1 MPDDRLEAAPRPLI
15 LWSVVIVGVL
25 AISSASILIRLA
37 DAPPLS
43 IAAYRVG
50 LAAVMLTPYYVLAGR
65 PQKDQWHR
73 QTLKRIFLSGCFLAF
88 HFVFWIHSLKLTSV
102 ASSVTLVSTTPL
114 FVAAFAYLR
123 LGEKPSAR
131 TMSGIV
137 LTLVGSVFIA
147 GIDFSLSGRALL
159 GDILA
164 LLGALAAA
172 GYLLTGRMVR
182 QSLRLIA
189 YIFGTYGSAAL
200 VLLLCC
206 QLTSAPLHGFTAQTY
221 LFLLLLAAV
230 PQLIGH
236 TTFNWALKF
245 LSATLVAVLILGEP
259 IGAISLAFLFL
270 GEQVGGLQSIGLLIL
285 GAGIV
290 ICSGSINPVKP
301 MPAAED
307 PKRSLT

>member
-1 MPDDRLEAAPRPLI
+1 MPDGRFEAAPRPLI
-15 LWSVVIVGVL
+15 LWSVVIIGVL
-25 AISSASILIRLA
+25 AISSASILIRLV

-50 LAAVMLTPYYVLAGR
+50 LAAVMLAPYFALAGR
-65 PQKDQWHR
+65 PNKDQWHG

-114 FVAAFAYLR
+114 FVAAFSYLR
-123 LGEKPSAR
+123 LGERPTKRAI
-131 TMSGIV
+131 SGIF
-137 LTLVGSVFIA
+137 LTLLGSVFIA
-147 GIDFSLSGRALL
+147 GMDFSLSGRALL

-164 LLGALAAA
+164 ILGALAAT
-172 GYLLTGRMVR
+172 GYLVTGRVAR
-182 QSLRLIA
+182 QSLSLIA
-189 YIFGTYGSAAL
+189 YIFGAYGTAAL

-206 QLTSAPLHGFTAQTY
+206 HLTGVPMRGFSAQTY
-221 LFLLLLAAV
+221 LLLLLLAAV

-236 TTFNWALKF
+236 TAFNWALKF

-270 GEQVGGLQSIGLLIL
+270 GEKVGGLQAIGLLIL

-290 ICSGSINPVKP
+290 ICSGATNAAEP
-301 MPAAED
+301 MPPAEAL
-307 PKRSLT
+307 KRSLT